1 MANEL
6 LSNTVTVTYD
16 SVTVVN
22 VTGFSLEVNKETVDV
37 TSFSSGAY
45 KAFLVDLK
53 DWSISFDAV
62 VARTGTGTYE
72 TMIVDM
78 LADTVFKVVTFVDS
92 AASTTFTGN
101 GHITSMSLSGSVGDK
116 QTYSCSIQGTG
127 TLTLA

>member
-16 SVTVVN
+16 SVTAVN
-22 VTGFSLEVNKETVDV
+22 VTGFSLEVNKEIVDI
-37 TSFSSGAY
+37 TSFSSGRY
-45 KAFLVDLK
+45 KASLVDLL

-62 VARTGTGTYE
+62 VARTGTGTFE
-72 TMIVDM
+72 TMMVDM

-101 GHITSMSLSGSVGDK
+101 GHITSLSLAGATGDK